1 VLWFTAIRA
10 CPVPELAPFSRLPV
24 GALDLIALAWFFL
37 AFGGYQLISGR
48 KSSER
53 RSIVGAVQAQ
63 RVAWM
68 RNLAIRDNRAIDA
81 ILIQALSQGNAFF
94 ASTSAIAIGGLTAV
108 LGSGEQMRALLRRLP
123 FATSDTTQLWELKAL
138 LLIAIFIYAFFKFAW
153 AFRLSHYTAIMIGSM
168 PVLTETNRPECDSHA
183 ERAARL
189 IGIAADHTNG
199 GVRSFYYAFAAMAWF
214 FHPLLFMLATAWI
227 LAILIRR
234 DFFSRSLRIIA
245 GARR

>member
-1 VLWFTAIRA
+1 
-10 CPVPELAPFSRLPV
+10 VPELAPARLPV
-24 GALDLIALAWFFL
+24 GILDLIAVAWFFL
-37 AFGGYQLISGR
+37 AFGGYQLIAGR
-48 KSSER
+48 KSLEH
-53 RSIVGAVQAQ
+53 RSIAGAVQAQ

-68 RNLAIRDNRAIDA
+68 HNLAIRDNRAVDA

-94 ASTSAIAIGGLTAV
+94 ASTSAIAIGGLSA
-108 LGSGEQMRALLRRLP
+108 LMGSGEQMRAFLRGLP
-123 FATSDTTQLWELKAL
+123 FATSDTTALWELKTL

-153 AFRLSHYTAIMIGSM
+153 AFRLAHYTAIMMGAT
-168 PVLTETNRPECDSHA
+168 PVLTDTNRAECESHA

-199 GVRSFYYAFAAMAWF
+199 GLRSFYYAFAAMAWF
-214 FHPLLFMLATAWI
+214 FHALLFMLATAWI

-245 GARR
+245 GPRG